1 MRNRTL
7 RILTLLA
14 LLFVPAFALAQK
26 KGTEPAGA
34 AQGKATEL
42 VDLNSATLEQLKALP
57 GIGDVYAQKII
68 DNRPYANKAQL
79 VSKKVVPAGV
89 YAKFKELVIA
99 KQAPAAK

>member
-1 MRNRTL
+1 MHNRTL
-7 RILTLLA
+7 RILALLA
-14 LLFVPAFALAQK
+14 FLFVPAFALAQK
-26 KGTEPAGA
+26 KGAEPAEGTPI
-34 AQGKATEL
+34 QTVEL